1 MVTLGARALEP
12 FERFSRYNSPYPAHD
27 RGCAIDLYPPAGEG
41 IAHSPVAGTVTDV
54 RAVAGPASSTEPT
67 PEFLV
72 VIDTGA
78 WLARILHVEPSV
90 EPGITVAVGDPLGQ
104 YVRSG
109 FFDPWV
115 AQHIHLGF
123 RSHNANP
130 YRAGGSE
137 PIDLDVAV
145 RALDWDGTGTVI
157 ETTETA
163 ARLAIAGETPATDSF
178 VGLTMRSTT
187 GQRMVI
193 DGGLAHYP
201 NGGWCRLAGEPPT
214 RDASVSFLGRQIGTC
229 DDRTLQWDPLTVVA
243 NGQPITGLSCFL
255 TRSNPQVKLVCPE
268 QTFTVGETVSVRIQ
282 PP

>member
-27 RGCAIDLYPPAGEG
+27 RGCAIDLYPPAGEHL
-41 IAHSPVAGTVTDV
+41 AHSPVSGRVTDV
-54 RAVAGPASSTEPT
+54 REVAGPASTAEPT

-90 EPGITVAVGDPLGQ
+90 EPGMTVAVGDPIGQ

-123 RSHNANP
+123 RSHDANP
-130 YRAGGSE
+130 YRAEGSE
-137 PIDLDVAV
+137 PIDLDVDVQAI
-145 RALDWDGTGTVI
+145 DWDGTGTVI

-163 ARLAIAGETPATDSF
+163 ARLAIESERLGSDSF
-178 VGLTMRSTT
+178 VGLTLQSAD
-187 GQRMVI
+187 GQRMAI
-193 DGGLAHYP
+193 DGGLAHYS
-201 NGGWCRLAGEPPT
+201 NGGWCGLSAEPPPQET
-214 RDASVSFLGRQIGTC
+214 PVSFLGRPIGTC
-229 DDRTLQWDPLTVVA
+229 DDRTLEWNTLTVVA
-243 NGQPITGLSCFL
+243 NGRQITGLSCFL
-255 TRSNPQVKLVCPE
+255 TRSTPTVKLVCPAH
-268 QTFTVGETVSVRIQ
+268 TFAVGETVSVQIQ
-282 PP
+282 PL